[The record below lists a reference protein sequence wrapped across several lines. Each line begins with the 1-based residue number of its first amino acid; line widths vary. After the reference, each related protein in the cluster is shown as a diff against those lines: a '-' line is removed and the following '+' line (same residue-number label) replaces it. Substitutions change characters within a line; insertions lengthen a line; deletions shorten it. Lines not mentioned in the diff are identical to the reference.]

1 MPDSNQPDR
10 LDRIAFHTS
19 MSFESGTTA
28 AFLQPVGNM
37 LPKTARFIRFVS
49 NTAGARGWHCDEDVT
64 NPLRTSGLPILL
76 SSPDDEALELCGK
89 WQQAFDSGLAL
100 GNMAVPRSTV
110 EAAGLLYGHAA
121 HAGQVNAIRFAAHS
135 GLLPQAV
142 GTASETSDDTSAVEV
157 DADKKTIVHELC
169 RILRTYETGRLG
181 LLDPWN
187 RMVVEA
193 RDRAIAPF
201 ADHIRSL
208 APEDK
213 RQVLDA
219 LSAEK
224 DVDIPWKKFWDE
236 RRGLAILYNFSPFTD
251 TGAVVASKRL
261 RERGSMVDVV
271 GCSFANRKKI
281 DVTIERIAA
290 PYIDER
296 TFLDLV
302 PSWATWP
309 AFKAFSRQALAHI
322 RRREEAGKQYEFLYS
337 RAMWAASHYAAGQY
351 KLNHPGIP
359 WTAEFSDPLSLDV
372 EGLPRG
378 GVVERDEFLAPLL
391 DPIEAKYGV
400 IPPEKM
406 TIFGL
411 AEIIPFAMAETVLF
425 TNDFQRET
433 MFNHVYSPTLLE
445 RLKTVTEVINHPT
458 LPAAFYNMTPVDYH
472 VDDSK
477 LNLAYFGEFYA
488 TRGLTD
494 ITTAIRMLPA
504 SRRKQVHLHVF
515 TNYIPVGEKGHRPR
529 NLSRKAYDDLVNR
542 AIDGVGAHGIEDQVH
557 LNGSLPYL
565 EFLGVT
571 KQFDY
576 LIVNDA
582 RSGTHHAVNPYLPS
596 KWSDYA
602 GSTAKSWAFV
612 EEGSSLSQKP
622 ATRLADLGD
631 VDQATRQLAEMLDEK
646 FGRA

>member
-1 MPDSNQPDR
+1 
-10 LDRIAFHTS
+10 
-19 MSFESGTTA
+19 MSLGDPE
-28 AFLQPVGNM
+28 NM
-37 LPKTARFIRFVS
+37 VR
-49 NTAGARGWHCDEDVT
+49 
-64 NPLRTSGLPILL
+64 
-76 SSPDDEALELCGK
+76 
-89 WQQAFDSGLAL
+89 
-100 GNMAVPRSTV
+100 
-110 EAAGLLYGHAA
+110 
-121 HAGQVNAIRFAAHS
+121 
-135 GLLPQAV
+135 
-142 GTASETSDDTSAVEV
+142 
-157 DADKKTIVHELC
+157 ELC
-169 RILRTYETGRLG
+169 RILRTYEIGRRA
-181 LLDPWN
+181 LLNPWN
-187 RMVVEA
+187 KMLEEA
-193 RDRAIAPF
+193 RDRAIEPF
-201 ADHIRSL
+201 AAHVRSL
-208 APEDK
+208 PSENK
-213 RQVLDA
+213 RLILDA
-219 LSAEK
+219 LSAEN
-224 DVDIPWKKFWDE
+224 DVDVPWSKFWDE

-309 AFKAFSRQALAHI
+309 AFKAFSRQALAHVK
-322 RRREEAGKQYEFLYS
+322 RRERAGKKYEFLYS
-337 RAMWAASHYAAGQY
+337 RAMWAASHFAAGRY
-351 KLNHPGIP
+351 KLDHPGIP

-378 GVVERDEFLAPLL
+378 GVVKRDNYLAPLL
-391 DPIEAKYGV
+391 DPIEAAYGV

-406 TIFGL
+406 TVFGL

-433 MFNHVYSPTLLE
+433 MFKHVYSPALLE

-458 LPAAFYNMTPVDYH
+458 LPTAFYDMTPVDYP

-504 SRRKQVHLHVF
+504 NRRNQVHLHVF

-542 AIDGVGAHGIEDQVH
+542 AIGGVGAHGIEDQVH

-582 RSGTHHAVNPYLPS
+582 RSGVHHTVNPYLPS

-602 GSTAKSWAFV
+602 GSSARSWAFV

-631 VDQATRQLAEMLDEK
+631 VDQATRQLADMLDEK
-646 FGRA
+646 FGRP